1 MERSSTVIIRIRRD
15 RIRRLGRVRLHDR
28 RGRGDQRMGPG
39 RGRDARGG
47 TTEARGSAEARVRE
61 ARVAAGDPGRRDVD
75 VRGDARC
82 GAVVFIVRV

>member
-1 MERSSTVIIRIRRD
+1 
-15 RIRRLGRVRLHDR
+15 
-28 RGRGDQRMGPG
+28 MGPG